1 MAITKCRIPVPQV
14 NRFTGTRTC
23 FLRLPARHGNVSN
36 IDLEGEIMNKTNDTS
51 NLDHDTLADSEL
63 DAVTGGMLWLSNV
76 LKMLEDTNKAIIG
89 NIR

>member
-1 MAITKCRIPVPQV
+1 M
-14 NRFTGTRTC
+14 
-23 FLRLPARHGNVSN
+23 
-36 IDLEGEIMNKTNDTS
+36 IMSKTNGTS
-51 NLDHDTLADSEL
+51 NLATLEHHETLADSEL